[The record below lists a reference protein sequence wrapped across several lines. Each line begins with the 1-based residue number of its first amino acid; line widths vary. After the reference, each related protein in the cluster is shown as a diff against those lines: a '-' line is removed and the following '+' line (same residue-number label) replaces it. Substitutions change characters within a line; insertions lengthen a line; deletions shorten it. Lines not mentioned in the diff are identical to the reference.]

1 MLKPHTQTHGR
12 TVLGKCEEPIKS
24 GLMASVTFVDLNT
37 WKILEAVSTSCSVE
51 LVLSADVF
59 GPRRLILKSFVW
71 MKVIN
76 EIHFVGNLSA
86 VWSIL

>member
-1 MLKPHTQTHGR
+1 MLKPPTQTHGR

-24 GLMASVTFVDLNT
+24 GLMASVCRSQHL
-37 WKILEAVSTSCSVE
+37 KILEAVSTSCSVE

-71 MKVIN
+71 VKVIN
-76 EIHFVGNLSA
+76 GIHFVGNLSA
-86 VWSIL
+86 VWSSL